1 MAKAVRIHEFG
12 DADRLR
18 VEDIPVPKPGPGEI
32 LVRNQAAGVNPVD
45 YKIRDGK
52 YPAVKE
58 DKLPYVLG
66 RDVSGVVVQCGPSV
80 SEFKIGDALIAMPA
94 IDRGGY
100 ADYVIVKETEATK
113 R

>member
-1 MAKAVRIHEFG
+1 MKAIRIHTFG
-12 DADRLR
+12 GAEQLQTDELQ
-18 VEDIPVPKPGPGEI
+18 IPAPGPREL